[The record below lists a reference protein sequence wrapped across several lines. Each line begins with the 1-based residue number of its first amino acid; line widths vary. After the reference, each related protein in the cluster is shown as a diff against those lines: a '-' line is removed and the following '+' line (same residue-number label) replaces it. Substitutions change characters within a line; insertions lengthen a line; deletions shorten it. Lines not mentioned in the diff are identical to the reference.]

1 MKQDRDEPIHAY
13 GRRRGLAGMCK
24 YMLSCPGCNRNVQY
38 TEAILRD
45 VLCRGLADNEI
56 QMDLL
61 GDSNQDMTLEQVLRL
76 VEAKETGKR
85 PAAHLLI
92 PQAADHVA
100 GSSYKRQK
108 KPPPR
113 NQQGP
118 DQESCTYYGTKG
130 HGKNAPTRTRRS
142 ECTAFGTQCR
152 HCGRTTTIRG
162 YVEPSTIRSHT
173 APSGRTLSS
182 TPYVTSP
189 PKPTPKPTP
198 WTTTSTTKPHGSGP
212 GGSPNHNPSS
222 GYRCAPPGRTTII
235 SDTH

>member
-1 MKQDRDEPIHAY
+1 
-13 GRRRGLAGMCK
+13 
-24 YMLSCPGCNRNVQY
+24 
-38 TEAILRD
+38 
-45 VLCRGLADNEI
+45 
-56 QMDLL
+56 MDLL
-61 GDSNQDMTLEQVLRL
+61 GDSNQDMTLEQVLWF
-76 VEAKETGKR
+76 VEATEAGKR
-85 PAAHLLI
+85 SAACLLI

-118 DQESCTYYGTKG
+118 DQDSCTYCGTKG
-130 HGKNAPTRTRRS
+130 HGKNAPTRTMRS
-142 ECTAFGTQCR
+142 ECPAFGIAAIAAE
-152 HCGRTTTIRG
+152 TTTMRE

-173 APSGRTLSS
+173 APSRRTLSS

-189 PKPTPKPTP
+189 PKPMPKPTP
-198 WTTTSTTKPHGSGP
+198 WTTTSTTKPHRAGP

-222 GYRCAPPGRTTII
+222 GYRCAPPWRTTII